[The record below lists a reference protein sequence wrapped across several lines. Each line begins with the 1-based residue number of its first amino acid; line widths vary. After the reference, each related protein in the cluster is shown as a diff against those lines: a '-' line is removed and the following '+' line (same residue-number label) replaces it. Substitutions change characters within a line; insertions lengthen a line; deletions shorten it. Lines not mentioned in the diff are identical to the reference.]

1 MVGRWS
7 LTPAPDND
15 PTRRSVALGESLLD
29 RYGVVTRGSVVAEDI
44 LGGFALAYKT
54 LAAFE
59 ESGKAMRGY
68 LVEGLGASQFS
79 TPATID
85 RLRGQQDSD
94 DVVGWPSGARDP
106 LVHVLAATD
115 PANPYGAALPWP
127 AQGPTRSAGAMVVLI
142 DGLLAAH
149 VTRGG
154 KTMTTFFDTFP
165 DGIEDPMP
173 LVVDAL
179 ASVVQAGRMQPISV
193 EKLNG
198 ESAFSLKEYGATV
211 THKGVRIGAK
221 VSAPPKRRGRSV
233 AEALE
238 ELGPPDG
245 LSFDD

>member
-1 MVGRWS
+1 MYKRQ
-7 LTPAPDND
+7 PDD
-15 PTRRSVALGESLLD
+15 DATRRSVALGESLLD

-54 LAAFE
+54 LSGFE
-59 ESGKAMRGY
+59 ASGKAMRGY

-85 RLRGQQDSD
+85 RLRGHQDSD
-94 DVVGWPSGARDP
+94 DVVGWPSGAREP
-106 LVHVLAATD
+106 HVHVLAATD

-154 KTMTTFFDTFP
+154 KTMTTFSDFFP
-165 DGIEDPMP
+165 DGVDDPMP

-179 ASVVQAGRMQPISV
+179 TTAVRAGRMQPLSV
-193 EKLNG
+193 EKLDG
-198 ESAFSLKEYGATV
+198 GPAYSLKEHGATA
-211 THKGVRIGAK
+211 THKGAKIGGRH
-221 VSAPPKRRGRSV
+221 SAPPKRRGRSV
-233 AEALE
+233 AEALG
-238 ELGPPDG
+238 ELDGSEGAGPT
-245 LSFDD
+245 FDD

>member
-1 MVGRWS
+1 
-7 LTPAPDND
+7 
-15 PTRRSVALGESLLD
+15 
-29 RYGVVTRGSVVAEDI
+29 
-44 LGGFALAYKT
+44 
-54 LAAFE
+54 
-59 ESGKAMRGY
+59 
-68 LVEGLGASQFS
+68 
-79 TPATID
+79 
-85 RLRGQQDSD
+85 
-94 DVVGWPSGARDP
+94 
-106 LVHVLAATD
+106 
-115 PANPYGAALPWP
+115 
-127 AQGPTRSAGAMVVLI
+127 MVVLI

-198 ESAFSLKEYGATV
+198 ESAFSLKDYGVTV

-221 VSAPPKRRGRSV
+221 VSAPPKRRGRSMS
-233 AEALE
+233 EALE